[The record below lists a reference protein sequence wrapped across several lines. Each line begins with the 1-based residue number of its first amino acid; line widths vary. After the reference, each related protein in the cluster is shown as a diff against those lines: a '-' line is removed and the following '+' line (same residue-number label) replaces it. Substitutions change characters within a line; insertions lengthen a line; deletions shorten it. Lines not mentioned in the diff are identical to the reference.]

1 MYIFLIIRGQHERC
15 CLDSILPHRKPAR
28 TGQSKRRIGRPLVKK
43 KPSPKTMEK
52 NKLGKKKLGSGPL
65 KNQSDWC
72 VDRSGM
78 AVVVRFST

>member
-28 TGQSKRRIGRPLVKK
+28 TGQSKRR
-43 KPSPKTMEK
+43 SPKTMEK
-52 NKLGKKKLGSGPL
+52 NKLGKKKLGKKKLGSGPL